1 MAEEYGL
8 ANLLAGQSIP
18 ADDSGLG
25 QIYGGGDSYTAQP
38 QAPSSATAI
47 PPGYRPVPLPNGG
60 FVFAYK
66 DHTDEQAIAAYQAA
80 QGAQHPQHKPIPHGH
95 AAAREP
101 VAPEFKQAQRE
112 PRYEAFDPIT
122 EVLNAENQLDRASI
136 EEIPRAYKYALTPA
150 QAAQVKR
157 QEEKAA
163 LAAQPRDPEKQG
175 FIPAVGAGFAR
186 EIGSVGRFASESAQ
200 PFAPGVAQ
208 TIKEVTQPAEAKAKE
223 LHQPIS
229 DIEIAEAKQ
238 KGFVP
243 YAGAQLTRAGDILG
257 GFDGEWGVPG
267 IVSRAGAPG
276 RAISGGLTFAQLYG
290 DLSRRAEESGVELSL
305 PEKYAGAAIST
316 AIFQLAPNFVTKGLP
331 LNVLAP
337 SAKAIVDIYEKEGA
351 EAAQKAVGSLAGNI
365 VKSYGSGVVGGT
377 AAMAG
382 TEAVTRHMLGQPQIT
397 PEETLEMAKDA
408 AIISAPMSILHGRAA
423 TAEAQKGYREGAA
436 RAYRED
442 QRLQQ
447 QVDAINQENAERTWP
462 EMRTEGQR
470 ADQTQGTEHIETPG
484 VAEPAPP
491 TGEINL
497 LQPVDWHPTGDGF
510 PNTVEGL
517 KGFIAHHKDKLQ
529 NEVARRNPEVAA
541 PIEGALKE
549 ANKRLTA
556 LRRTAQKGEAPTPPG
571 IPPSAE
577 LLPWPGE
584 APPEAVTPEAP
595 VVTPEAPPP
604 VEAVTPEAPAAPWP
618 VEALGLKP
626 NAALT
631 KRLAKLDMNNP
642 EHIEAIS
649 DELNKTRVQI
659 EPEKL
664 AALSN
669 HFDAII
675 KPSKT
680 TEQKAYGAQGE
691 QNIIPKRP
699 PTVDLGTQRK
709 TTELFS
715 PEAQRGME
723 LLTQR
728 IQDVARS
735 YTEEGR
741 NPAQELLRQT
751 IPTQKLQQDILGHL
765 DTLGETVRA
774 SGDYGAVAREIIT
787 EIGARSPQGRG
798 RLEQLTRKLG
808 ASEQQRPRERAPSLT
823 SREMG
828 QEPRGVLE
836 MPQQGAKAPSERLMH
851 EVLPT
856 KQAGEIDALNKQIS
870 STPDGGSGAQP
881 VFREEGGDQAVSGQG
896 VEPSG
901 QGEQAAEVEAP
912 KEVEAIQ
919 QEARSLQPGDII
931 ANDMGD
937 RVEIVKLGGTL
948 KDGTQLYEWRDPDD
962 PNFGP
967 TKMAT
972 SSPEGSEGVLS
983 IHTLLSPY
991 QYLTPEGERKSAPGA
1006 TITRAQEAPKT
1017 EEELTAV
1024 EPQNPREAWEAMRS
1038 EGDPDHK
1045 ALPREAQIAWK
1056 RAFDDGAA
1064 DKAFFDQLK
1073 TAITPEAD
1081 RQAGET
1087 EEAVAP
1093 SKKDYDGDEFLYS
1106 RGEKPKEATSREMI
1120 HETIK
1125 NITGDKPT
1133 AWSVKIHDTVEDAQN
1148 HLNEAVYEKL
1158 DRDYPAIMRA
1168 IDHFERTG
1176 ELDPNDP
1183 YLPRGGVVSRE
1194 RHIDIL
1200 RGIASDIRKN
1210 AEAKGLTG
1218 LKLEPDA
1225 RGFVLGNK
1233 AHFVVENIPKG
1244 RELGVML
1251 HEVGDHLGMEKLLG
1265 TEQRSRLAAK
1275 VADWAKTHKG
1285 LEGDV
1290 ARAAI
1295 ERSRGDESEHI
1306 AYFVE
1311 EAVNHGVDPTA
1322 WKPNSGFSVWFRQ
1335 LLAAFKAGLR
1345 KLGIKN
1351 VDRLSAQDIVDMA
1364 YGAAHLELR
1373 SRWHGAPKDFRKF
1386 QLKYRGTGEGGL
1398 EPGDR
1403 NAEHFT
1409 DMIGWGHYMSGRR
1422 GIAEEYRDRLS
1433 AQAKRG
1439 TGALDLK
1446 DYKKDF
1452 DVGTD
1457 KATAFSDAYE
1467 ILHETRGDFIKARRR
1482 IGLHAQEFTDALNG
1496 VWPTPKNLP
1505 DLIKQ
1510 AEKERDLAL
1519 QFIDT
1524 FEKHGAEYIPGEQP
1538 EPTLYKLGINAFDH
1552 ELIDWEKPLSEQSP
1566 DVQRVANRVKK
1577 KLEKEGVL
1585 DDVVDTLNSNWE
1597 DISGRDFYR
1606 YVMRKA
1612 RDTDAIPE
1620 LYDLSAVNAEKA
1632 ASEYLDSQGIK
1643 GIKYPTQGGQ
1653 GPGHNYVIFS
1663 DKNVHIAGKN
1673 VPRTEAEGI
1682 RYSRAPEGEEERPP
1696 LTKIDRSSTLKTIAK
1711 TLKRAALAVS
1721 DPSAMSEEYA
1731 KFRRRVIAESAGL
1744 TKALENEPTYDPDTG
1759 IRVDYLRN
1767 QYDSAYQLSLEGLF
1781 NGVPVLEPKTGVVR
1795 IQPTTRTNLDRIM
1808 ADAAKLPLKVSYDGQ
1823 KKEPLEVMADIFR
1836 IKMGEQELKEYEE
1849 AKVKLRAIEQL
1860 PEATR
1865 NQTDTKAEMDR
1876 LKELI
1881 TNQERGI
1888 GRERNVTRE
1897 DIRWANDEI
1906 QHVPGVQDI
1915 LDRWGETNQELLRFA
1930 RDTNWI
1936 TPEKYEEWS
1945 ERPSYIPMY
1954 KPMEDILAERD
1965 ETPAFPGGGPKTVGK
1980 LFGKTGAA
1988 SAFPVNVFE
1997 SLSQHYTSM
2006 ITNSMMN
2013 NVKYRA
2019 FQQLERVGLA
2029 ERVAPTYKGK
2039 DAVKARAAGKDFLY
2053 KVKDE
2058 EAFRSLTMANMY
2070 SNPFLDLVAIPA
2082 NVVRRTAL
2090 FLNPAYYYRTMIHD
2104 PLAATLTTTAKG
2116 AIGPVTP
2123 ADALYQ
2129 IGKRAA
2135 GFDKSAKDLQ
2145 YYGISGLANMDANM
2159 HRFARALGDSPKYN
2173 KWLQYIDKVHS
2184 SFDDATRTIVYEAA
2198 KKEAAKDGIT
2208 DPQVINDIAAVKAR
2222 DFADF
2227 AAKGSSQLVRIAG
2240 KQTPFLHAHFV
2251 GLDKMLRSA
2260 TGHGKDSKEG
2270 KAQRDRFVAG
2280 ATLAASAVVA
2290 ITLANIR
2297 DKRYRDLPIGEWSKN
2312 IIAGFDD
2319 EGRAIKI
2326 PVPQEIGF
2334 WFKFVPELMTRML
2347 MGVSDKPEA
2356 SKAFHG
2362 MAIDTLLPP
2371 GLADPISIAVRG
2383 WLQMQTNTELHSGLP
2398 IESPQEQLLLPEDR
2412 DKRATIFSKALRD
2425 QLKKYGLSEDFSPD
2439 KFDSF
2444 MRSYLTT
2451 IWDNSAL
2458 AATMIHDAYTGK
2470 RSLFE
2475 LPFNKD
2481 FTEVYPGAKAFF
2493 SNPRNISAT
2502 PRFYDMAKPLYET
2515 LKSVNAAAH
2524 GEMDDSVE
2532 RFDELRNDPVVMQ
2545 RYRMAKV
2552 AAKYRSKIS
2561 ALEKAIEQLDNR
2573 QDLTEAQRRKLYWD
2587 RIKDRNELARTAVN
2601 ELSKGLMQDKKFK
2614 DDVEKSWKLSVSP
2627 EDLERE
2633 IGKFKENTGDTEE

>member
-1 MAEEYGL
+1 
-8 ANLLAGQSIP
+8 
-18 ADDSGLG
+18 
-25 QIYGGGDSYTAQP
+25 
-38 QAPSSATAI
+38 
-47 PPGYRPVPLPNGG
+47 
-60 FVFAYK
+60 
-66 DHTDEQAIAAYQAA
+66 
-80 QGAQHPQHKPIPHGH
+80 
-95 AAAREP
+95 
-101 VAPEFKQAQRE
+101 
-112 PRYEAFDPIT
+112 
-122 EVLNAENQLDRASI
+122 VLNAENQLDRASI
-136 EEIPRAYKYALTPA
+136 EEIPRAYKYALTPT

-157 QEEKAA
+157 QEEEAA
-163 LAAQPRDPEKQG
+163 LAAQPRDPERQG

-238 KGFVP
+238 KGFMP

-257 GFDGEWGVPG
+257 GFAGEWGVPG
-267 IVSRAGAPG
+267 IVSKAGAPG

-447 QVDAINQENAERTWP
+447 QVDTINQENAERTWP

-470 ADQTQGTEHIETPG
+470 ADQAQGAEQIVSPGLTP
-484 VAEPAPP
+484 AEPAPP

-497 LQPVDWHPTGDGF
+497 TQPVDWVPTQDGF

-517 KGFIAHHKDKLQ
+517 KSFIAQHKDKMQ
-529 NEVARRNPEVAA
+529 NEVVRRNPEVEA
-541 PIEGALKE
+541 PIEAALVE
-549 ANKRLTA
+549 ANQRLRA
-556 LRRTAQKGEAPTPPG
+556 LRGTAQKKAPPEPTG

-577 LLPWPGE
+577 TLPWPV
-584 APPEAVTPEAP
+584 APEAEVT
-595 VVTPEAPPP
+595 TPEAPPS
-604 VEAVTPEAPAAPWP
+604 VEAITPEAPAAPWP

-649 DELNKTRVQI
+649 DELNKTRVRI

-669 HFDAII
+669 HFDAL
-675 KPSKT
+675 KPKEVPSA
-680 TEQKAYGAQGE
+680 EQIPETGA
-691 QNIIPKRP
+691 
-699 PTVDLGTQRK
+699 
-709 TTELFS
+709 
-715 PEAQRGME
+715 
-723 LLTQR
+723 
-728 IQDVARS
+728 
-735 YTEEGR
+735 
-741 NPAQELLRQT
+741 
-751 IPTQKLQQDILGHL
+751 
-765 DTLGETVRA
+765 
-774 SGDYGAVAREIIT
+774 
-787 EIGARSPQGRG
+787 
-798 RLEQLTRKLG
+798 
-808 ASEQQRPRERAPSLT
+808 
-823 SREMG
+823 
-828 QEPRGVLE
+828 
-836 MPQQGAKAPSERLMH
+836 
-851 EVLPT
+851 
-856 KQAGEIDALNKQIS
+856 
-870 STPDGGSGAQP
+870 PDGSSGAQP

-901 QGEQAAEVEAP
+901 QGEQVAEVEAP

-931 ANDMGD
+931 TNDMGD

-948 KDGTQLYEWRDPDD
+948 KDGAQLYEWRDPDD

-1017 EEELTAV
+1017 EEALTAV
-1024 EPQNPREAWEAMRS
+1024 EPQNPREAWEVMRS
-1038 EGDPDHK
+1038 EGEPNHK
-1045 ALPREAQIAWK
+1045 DLPREAQVAWK
-1056 RAFDDGAA
+1056 EAFDDGVA
-1064 DKAFFDQLK
+1064 DKVFFDQLK
-1073 TAITPEAD
+1073 TAITPEAE
-1081 RQAGET
+1081 RQVGKT

-1093 SKKDYDGDEFLYS
+1093 TKEDYDADEFLYS

-1133 AWSVKIHDTVEDAQN
+1133 AWNVRIHDTLADAEKD
-1148 HLNEAVYEKL
+1148 LNEQGYAKYAS
-1158 DRDYPAIMRA
+1158 DYIPVQRA
-1168 IDHFERTG
+1168 IEHFERTG
-1176 ELDPNDP
+1176 ELDQNDP
-1183 YLPRGGVVSRE
+1183 YLPRNVVDKE
-1194 RHIDIL
+1194 RHVEIL
-1200 RGIASDIRKN
+1200 RGLAEDMRKH
-1210 AEAKGLTG
+1210 AVSKGFTPI
-1218 LKLEPDA
+1218 KLEPDA

-1335 LLAAFKAGLR
+1335 LLAAFKSGLR

-1386 QLKYRGTGEGGL
+1386 QLKYRGTGEGGVQAGS
-1398 EPGDR
+1398 PR
-1403 NAEHFT
+1403 AETFT

-1422 GIAEEYRDRLS
+1422 GIAEEYRDKLSKRIEQQVPRLLTPRGVDFGMDF
-1433 AQAKRG
+1433 KRG
-1439 TGALDLK
+1439 TPNWYGEALAKGALREAK
-1446 DYKKDF
+1446 GDYAEAK
-1452 DVGTD
+1452 
-1457 KATAFSDAYE
+1457 
-1467 ILHETRGDFIKARRR
+1467 
-1482 IGLHAQEFTDALNG
+1482 DALDQAIEAADEVLSRPLTSDELARHTAHRAKYERAHYMLDWMKNVG
-1496 VWPTPKNLP
+1496 VEYVPP
-1505 DLIKQ
+1505 
-1510 AEKERDLAL
+1510 EK
-1519 QFIDT
+1519 
-1524 FEKHGAEYIPGEQP
+1524 P

-1552 ELIDWEKPLSEQSP
+1552 ELLDWEKPLSEQSP
-1566 DVQRVANRVKK
+1566 DVQRAANRVKK
-1577 KLEKEGVL
+1577 QLEEQGVL
-1585 DDVVDTLNSNWE
+1585 EEVLDTVNADWG

-1612 RDTDAIPE
+1612 HDTDAVPE
-1620 LYDLSAVNAEKA
+1620 LYDLSPENAEKA
-1632 ASEYLDSQGIK
+1632 ASEYLDSLGVK
-1643 GIKYPTQGGQ
+1643 GIKYPTQGGY
-1653 GPGHNYVIFS
+1653 GSGHNYVIFS

-1682 RYSRAPEGEEERPP
+1682 RYSRAPEERPEEERPP
-1696 LTKIDRSSTLKTIAK
+1696 LTKIDRTSTLKTIAK

-1744 TKALENEPTYDPDTG
+1744 TKALEGEPTYDPDTG

-1865 NQTDTKAEMDR
+1865 NQTDTKAEMEK
-1876 LKELI
+1876 LKTLI
-1881 TNQERGI
+1881 SNQERGI

-1906 QHVPGVQDI
+1906 QRVPGVQDI

-2070 SNPFLDLVAIPA
+2070 SNPLLDLVAIPA

-2129 IGKRAA
+2129 IGKRAM

-2198 KKEAAKDGIT
+2198 KKQAAKEGIT

-2371 GLADPISIAVRG
+2371 GLADPVSIAVRG

-2425 QLKKYGLSEDFSPD
+2425 QLKKYKLAEDFSPD

-2470 RSLFE
+2470 RGMFE

-2552 AAKYRSKIS
+2552 AATYRSKIS

-2587 RIKDRNELARTAVN
+2587 RIKDRNELARTAVE

-2627 EDLERE
+2627 EDLARE
-2633 IGKFKENTGDTEE
+2633 IGSFKENVGDTEE

>member
-8 ANLLAGQSIP
+8 ANLLAGQSLP
-18 ADDSGLG
+18 ASDSGLG
-25 QIYGGGDSYTAQP
+25 QLYGGGDSYTAEP
-38 QAPSSATAI
+38 QAPSSAPAI
-47 PPGYRPVPLPNGG
+47 LPGYRPVALPNGG
-60 FVFAYK
+60 YVYAYK
-66 DHTDEQAIAAYQAA
+66 DHTDEQAIAAFEGR
-80 QGAQHPQHKPIPHGH
+80 QGAEQPQHKPIPHGH
-95 AAAREP
+95 VAAREP
-101 VAPEFKQAQRE
+101 VSPEFKQAQRE
-112 PRYEAFDPIT
+112 PRYEAFDPIS

-136 EEIPRAYKYALTPA
+136 EEIPRAYKYALTPT

-157 QEEKAA
+157 QEEEAA
-163 LAAQPRDPEKQG
+163 LAAQPRDPERQG

-257 GFDGEWGVPG
+257 GFAGEWGVPG
-267 IVSRAGAPG
+267 IVSKAGAPG

-470 ADQTQGTEHIETPG
+470 ADQAQGAEQIVSPGLTP
-484 VAEPAPP
+484 AEPAPP

-497 LQPVDWHPTGDGF
+497 TQPVDWVPTQDGF

-517 KGFIAHHKDKLQ
+517 KSFIAHHKDKMQ
-529 NEVARRNPEVAA
+529 NEVVRRNPEVEA
-541 PIEGALKE
+541 PIEAALVE
-549 ANKRLTA
+549 ANQRLRA
-556 LRRTAQKGEAPTPPG
+556 LRGTAQKKAPPEPTG

-577 LLPWPGE
+577 TLPWPV
-584 APPEAVTPEAP
+584 APEAQT
-595 VVTPEAPPP
+595 VTPEAPPP
-604 VEAVTPEAPAAPWP
+604 VEAVTPEAPPPVEAITPEAPVEPPAPPVEEPPAPAVSAAPWP

-642 EHIEAIS
+642 EHIDAIS

-669 HFDAII
+669 HFDAI
-675 KPSKT
+675 KPK
-680 TEQKAYGAQGE
+680 E
-691 QNIIPKRP
+691 
-699 PTVDLGTQRK
+699 
-709 TTELFS
+709 
-715 PEAQRGME
+715 
-723 LLTQR
+723 
-728 IQDVARS
+728 
-735 YTEEGR
+735 
-741 NPAQELLRQT
+741 
-751 IPTQKLQQDILGHL
+751 
-765 DTLGETVRA
+765 
-774 SGDYGAVAREIIT
+774 
-787 EIGARSPQGRG
+787 
-798 RLEQLTRKLG
+798 
-808 ASEQQRPRERAPSLT
+808 APSAEQIPET
-823 SREMG
+823 
-828 QEPRGVLE
+828 
-836 MPQQGAKAPSERLMH
+836 GA
-851 EVLPT
+851 
-856 KQAGEIDALNKQIS
+856 
-870 STPDGGSGAQP
+870 PDGGSSAQP
-881 VFREEGGDQAVSGQG
+881 IFREEGGDQTIGGKG

-901 QGEQAAEVEAP
+901 QGEQVAEVEAP
-912 KEVEAIQ
+912 KEEVA
-919 QEARSLQPGDII
+919 A
-931 ANDMGD
+931 
-937 RVEIVKLGGTL
+937 
-948 KDGTQLYEWRDPDD
+948 
-962 PNFGP
+962 
-967 TKMAT
+967 
-972 SSPEGSEGVLS
+972 PEG
-983 IHTLLSPY
+983 
-991 QYLTPEGERKSAPGA
+991 A
-1006 TITRAQEAPKT
+1006 
-1017 EEELTAV
+1017 
-1024 EPQNPREAWEAMRS
+1024 
-1038 EGDPDHK
+1038 
-1045 ALPREAQIAWK
+1045 IAWK
-1056 RAFDDGAA
+1056 
-1064 DKAFFDQLK
+1064 KAFEAQRKSKQQEEDEALIRQIERNEY
-1073 TAITPEAD
+1073 AQRGEDGEPE
-1081 RQAGET
+1081 ELFF
-1087 EEAVAP
+1087 
-1093 SKKDYDGDEFLYS
+1093 SKKADEQ
-1106 RGEKPKEATSREMI
+1106 EKPWWYSAVGHAIDNAPENKRPGQSWKAWLKNQPNVKADELEHSGVNDFLDLIGTTPIGKGE
-1120 HETIK
+1120 IK
-1125 NITGDKPT
+1125 Q
-1133 AWSVKIHDTVEDAQN
+1133 H
-1148 HLNEAVYEKL
+1148 L
-1158 DRDYPAIMRA
+1158 DR
-1168 IDHFERTG
+1168 FGVTLGERQF
-1176 ELDPNDP
+1176 
-1183 YLPRGGVVSRE
+1183 GGV
-1194 RHIDIL
+1194 
-1200 RGIASDIRKN
+1200 GK
-1210 AEAKGLTG
+1210 
-1218 LKLEPDA
+1218 PD
-1225 RGFVLGNK
+1225 
-1233 AHFVVENIPKG
+1233 
-1244 RELGVML
+1244 M
-1251 HEVGDHLGMEKLLG
+1251 
-1265 TEQRSRLAAK
+1265 
-1275 VADWAKTHKG
+1275 
-1285 LEGDV
+1285 
-1290 ARAAI
+1290 ARAAELEAELEQLATDQTHWERQVRKAQESVDKFRAENPRDILPLELEMPLVNSRAEVHRLTRKISKKWEDYYTAKMGIGEPSQFNEYAQPNGADYVELVLTLPKNEGEYFHSHWLDVKNPVAHIRGATHADTRRTKTFFVDEVQSDWGQMARKGAI
-1295 ERSRGDESEHI
+1295 EGTPAGAERVTRAEELQEASTIARDTMEEYRRLYNEEKDKQNPDYEYLARLGAKLERAEDAHNAAYNELSDFLIDKPIVPNAPFIGETKSWVNLALKKAIQHAIATGHDRVAFTTGDQAADHYEPFYS
-1306 AYFVE
+1306 
-1311 EAVNHGVDPTA
+1311 DPE
-1322 WKPNSGFSVWFRQ
+1322 K
-1335 LLAAFKAGLR
+1335 AAEMRKGMRKFYDEMLPAALKGTLR
-1345 KLGIKN
+1345 KLGGGEIIPVK
-1351 VDRLSAQDIVDMA
+1351 I
-1364 YGAAHLELR
+1364 
-1373 SRWHGAPKDFRKF
+1373 DF
-1386 QLKYRGTGEGGL
+1386 TGEGVPVEQVGFDITPEL
-1398 EPGDR
+1398 RASFE
-1403 NAEHFT
+1403 
-1409 DMIGWGHYMSGRR
+1409 R
-1422 GIAEEYRDRLS
+1422 GVPLFAKKEAKGELHTPESLQEELTKLYGKEVPQVEVS
-1433 AQAKRG
+1433 
-1439 TGALDLK
+1439 
-1446 DYKKDF
+1446 
-1452 DVGTD
+1452 
-1457 KATAFSDAYE
+1457 
-1467 ILHETRGDFIKARRR
+1467 TR
-1482 IGLHAQEFTDALNG
+1482 
-1496 VWPTPKNLP
+1496 
-1505 DLIKQ
+1505 
-1510 AEKERDLAL
+1510 
-1519 QFIDT
+1519 
-1524 FEKHGAEYIPGEQP
+1524 
-1538 EPTLYKLGINAFDH
+1538 
-1552 ELIDWEKPLSEQSP
+1552 
-1566 DVQRVANRVKK
+1566 
-1577 KLEKEGVL
+1577 EKEGVDEKTQGFFDPKNQRAVL
-1585 DDVVDTLNSNWE
+1585 IADNIAKGE
-1597 DISGRDFYR
+1597 DIHGLMRHEVATHLKKLGATDGEFQGFLRQVEALRDKGAKDIVEAFERVPKGTKEANVTHEALAYLVQNKPSLPIVKR
-1606 YVMRKA
+1606 FMSWVRRNAYKITGSAKWLKGDDFAVMA
-1612 RDTDAIPE
+1612 DE
-1620 LYDLSAVNAEKA
+1620 VL
-1632 ASEYLDSQGIK
+1632 
-1643 GIKYPTQGGQ
+1643 
-1653 GPGHNYVIFS
+1653 
-1663 DKNVHIAGKN
+1663 
-1673 VPRTEAEGI
+1673 RTKIERPMTEGE
-1682 RYSRAPEGEEERPP
+1682 RMETRAPEGEEERARPP
-1696 LTKIDRSSTLKTIAK
+1696 LTKIDRTSTLKTIAK

-1744 TKALENEPTYDPDTG
+1744 TKALEGEPTYDPDTG

-1865 NQTDTKAEMDR
+1865 NQADTKAEMEK
-1876 LKELI
+1876 LKTLI
-1881 TNQERGI
+1881 SNQERGI

-1906 QHVPGVQDI
+1906 QRVPGVQDI

-2029 ERVAPTYKGK
+2029 ERVTPTYKGK

-2070 SNPFLDLVAIPA
+2070 SNPLLDLVAIPA

-2129 IGKRAA
+2129 IGKRAM

-2198 KKEAAKDGIT
+2198 KKQAAKEGIT

-2362 MAIDTLLPP
+2362 MAVDTLLPP
-2371 GLADPISIAVRG
+2371 GLADPVSIAVRG

-2425 QLKKYGLSEDFSPD
+2425 QLKKYKLAEDFSPD

-2458 AATMIHDAYTGK
+2458 AATMLHDAYTDK
-2470 RSLFE
+2470 RGLFE

-2552 AAKYRSKIS
+2552 AATYRAKIS

-2587 RIKDRNELARTAVN
+2587 RIKDRNELARTAVE

-2627 EDLERE
+2627 EDLARE
-2633 IGKFKENTGDTEE
+2633 IGSFKENVGDTEE

>member
-95 AAAREP
+95 VAAREP

-157 QEEKAA
+157 QEEEAA

-186 EIGSVGRFASESAQ
+186 EIGSIGRFASESAQ

-238 KGFVP
+238 KGFMP

-257 GFDGEWGVPG
+257 GFAGEWGVPG

-276 RAISGGLTFAQLYG
+276 RVISGGLTFAQLYG

-331 LNVLAP
+331 LNVLVP

-447 QVDAINQENAERTWP
+447 QVDTINQENAARTWP

-517 KGFIAHHKDKLQ
+517 KDFIAHHKDKLQ

-649 DELNKTRVQI
+649 NELNKTRVQI

-901 QGEQAAEVEAP
+901 QGEQAAEGEAP
-912 KEVEAIQ
+912 KEKVTVPEGASAWKKAFEAQRKSKQ
-919 QEARSLQPGDII
+919 QEEDEALIRQIERNEYAERGEDGEPEELFFSLGAPTPKEELVDRALRRLNYREETGEEMWVPGVG
-931 ANDMGD
+931 NKQ
-937 RVEIVKLGGTL
+937 VQGTL
-948 KDGTQLYEWRDPDD
+948 RKLLTQRDAGEITEEQMHSQLNDLLDQVTIKAAERKYALKDRARGPD
-962 PNFGP
+962 FIRQRMLQA
-967 TKMAT
+967 KRQ
-972 SSPEGSEGVLS
+972 GVLS
-983 IHTLLSPY
+983 DRAVDMAEWFIKKNPALVEDLGISIKGAA
-991 QYLTPEGERKSAPGA
+991 PEGEEG
-1006 TITRAQEAPKT
+1006 
-1017 EEELTAV
+1017 TA
-1024 EPQNPREAWEAMRS
+1024 
-1038 EGDPDHK
+1038 GFYGK
-1045 ALPREAQIAWK
+1045 ANRVFTLIAENVK
-1056 RAFDDGAA
+1056 DT
-1064 DKAFFDQLK
+1064 
-1073 TAITPEAD
+1073 TA
-1081 RQAGET
+1081 
-1087 EEAVAP
+1087 
-1093 SKKDYDGDEFLYS
+1093 
-1106 RGEKPKEATSREMI
+1106 I
-1120 HETIK
+1120 HETLHHLERMMPP
-1125 NITGDKPT
+1125 NIRSGVAKAWTRSLTKERDNARKAGDEKLTTFFDTALTGDARATKAALKDLSREQVESHYQHFSPSEFWAVNGARILENRYNSSPAFLKRLAT
-1133 AWSVKIHDTVEDAQN
+1133 WLREFGQHVKGTLGLKSDAPILRAIDTMLKEKAPERRTERLLTEEVGKEDAQ
-1148 HLNEAVYEKL
+1148 
-1158 DRDYPAIMRA
+1158 
-1168 IDHFERTG
+1168 
-1176 ELDPNDP
+1176 
-1183 YLPRGGVVSRE
+1183 
-1194 RHIDIL
+1194 
-1200 RGIASDIRKN
+1200 
-1210 AEAKGLTG
+1210 
-1218 LKLEPDA
+1218 
-1225 RGFVLGNK
+1225 
-1233 AHFVVENIPKG
+1233 
-1244 RELGVML
+1244 
-1251 HEVGDHLGMEKLLG
+1251 
-1265 TEQRSRLAAK
+1265 
-1275 VADWAKTHKG
+1275 
-1285 LEGDV
+1285 
-1290 ARAAI
+1290 
-1295 ERSRGDESEHI
+1295 
-1306 AYFVE
+1306 
-1311 EAVNHGVDPTA
+1311 
-1322 WKPNSGFSVWFRQ
+1322 
-1335 LLAAFKAGLR
+1335 LLAS
-1345 KLGIKN
+1345 
-1351 VDRLSAQDIVDMA
+1351 V
-1364 YGAAHLELR
+1364 
-1373 SRWHGAPKDFRKF
+1373 
-1386 QLKYRGTGEGGL
+1386 
-1398 EPGDR
+1398 
-1403 NAEHFT
+1403 
-1409 DMIGWGHYMSGRR
+1409 
-1422 GIAEEYRDRLS
+1422 
-1433 AQAKRG
+1433 
-1439 TGALDLK
+1439 
-1446 DYKKDF
+1446 
-1452 DVGTD
+1452 
-1457 KATAFSDAYE
+1457 
-1467 ILHETRGDFIKARRR
+1467 
-1482 IGLHAQEFTDALNG
+1482 
-1496 VWPTPKNLP
+1496 
-1505 DLIKQ
+1505 
-1510 AEKERDLAL
+1510 
-1519 QFIDT
+1519 
-1524 FEKHGAEYIPGEQP
+1524 
-1538 EPTLYKLGINAFDH
+1538 EPT
-1552 ELIDWEKPLSEQSP
+1552 
-1566 DVQRVANRVKK
+1566 
-1577 KLEKEGVL
+1577 
-1585 DDVVDTLNSNWE
+1585 
-1597 DISGRDFYR
+1597 
-1606 YVMRKA
+1606 
-1612 RDTDAIPE
+1612 
-1620 LYDLSAVNAEKA
+1620 
-1632 ASEYLDSQGIK
+1632 
-1643 GIKYPTQGGQ
+1643 
-1653 GPGHNYVIFS
+1653 
-1663 DKNVHIAGKN
+1663 
-1673 VPRTEAEGI
+1673 
-1682 RYSRAPEGEEERPP
+1682 EEERPP
-1696 LTKIDRSSTLKTIAK
+1696 LTKIDRTSTLKTIAK

-2371 GLADPISIAVRG
+2371 GLADPVSIAVRG

-2412 DKRATIFSKALRD
+2412 DKRATIFSKYVRD
-2425 QLKKYGLSEDFSPD
+2425 KLKEYKLSEDFSPD

-2458 AATMIHDAYTGK
+2458 AATMLHDGYTGK
-2470 RSLFE
+2470 RGYFE

-2552 AAKYRSKIS
+2552 AATYRSKIS

-2587 RIKDRNELARTAVN
+2587 RIKDRNELARTAV
-2601 ELSKGLMQDKKFK
+2601 EEISKGLMQDKKFK

-2627 EDLERE
+2627 EDLERQ